1 MGQSLYQVGSRPG
14 ASSTLAPNPRQ
25 PRPPEPHPPPAP
37 QPCRLLPGRA
47 CRRPR
52 PGPASLCLSLILYR
66 LQPVSAGLGGAPPT
80 MCWERRAPARRGP
93 AWCARAGPRG
103 SGPRKARAPPAG
115 CRGWGSRKVTALPS
129 RVAHPR
135 RRLWGPWPDA
145 LIPLIRACPWD
156 PGPIGSRHLAAVRAG
171 ARSSPGR
178 PSAPLHPLSE
188 RSSRVRP
195 RPEDLGSQ

>member
-1 MGQSLYQVGSRPG
+1 MRKRFNPLGRGPESLSSWLRPG
-14 ASSTLAPNPRQ
+14 SLEYPGPQSTPASATRATPSPR
-25 PRPPEPHPPPAP
+25 P

-93 AWCARAGPRG
+93 AWSARAGPRG

-145 LIPLIRACPWD
+145 LIPSSARARVIPARSD
-156 PGPIGSRHLAAVRAG
+156 PGT
-171 ARSSPGR
+171 
-178 PSAPLHPLSE
+178 
-188 RSSRVRP
+188 
-195 RPEDLGSQ
+195 